1 MRLFAF
7 RFPRFPR
14 RLRPRAFPKP
24 PPALVREAP
33 ELRLPL
39 RLDLAYYAAQG
50 PKGYAL
56 IPWDRYMEEVETL
69 LKTTEPRQRPK

>member
-1 MRLFAF
+1 MRFALGF
-7 RFPRFPR
+7 ALLLK

-69 LKTTEPRQRPK
+69 LQATQPRQRPR